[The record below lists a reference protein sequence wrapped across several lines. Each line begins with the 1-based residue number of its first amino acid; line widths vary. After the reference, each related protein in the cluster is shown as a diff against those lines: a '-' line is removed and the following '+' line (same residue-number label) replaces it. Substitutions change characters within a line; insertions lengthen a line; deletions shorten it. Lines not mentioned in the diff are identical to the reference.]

1 MGSQTLQAIGS
12 SASNTSLVVYREG
25 GVVVVFSREND
36 FEDDVQGDYFFVILT
51 LLLYIWMKW
60 ERWYEC

>member
-12 SASNTSLVVYREG
+12 SALNTWLVVYRG
-25 GVVVVFSREND
+25 VVVVVFSREND

>member
-12 SASNTSLVVYREG
+12 SALNTSLVVYREG

-36 FEDDVQGDYFFVILT
+36 FEDDVQGDHFFVTLT
-51 LLLYIWMKW
+51 LLLYI
-60 ERWYEC
+60 

>member
-1 MGSQTLQAIGS
+1 MGSQTLQTIGS
-12 SASNTSLVVYREG
+12 SALNTWLVVYRG

>member
-51 LLLYIWMKW
+51 LLLYIWMK
-60 ERWYEC
+60 

>member
-36 FEDDVQGDYFFVILT
+36 FEDDVQGDHFFVILT
-51 LLLYIWMKW
+51 LLLYI
-60 ERWYEC
+60 

>member
-12 SASNTSLVVYREG
+12 SALNTSLVVYREG

-51 LLLYIWMKW
+51 LLLYIWMK
-60 ERWYEC
+60 

>member
-1 MGSQTLQAIGS
+1 MGSQTIQAIGS
-12 SASNTSLVVYREG
+12 SALNTWLVVYREG
-25 GVVVVFSREND
+25 VVVVVFSREND